1 MKRGKEHGNGGT
13 TVAGRTGPLTWK
25 DLCLD
30 SRFQDLPYKIEING
44 RGQIIMSPTR
54 NFHGFFAFRI
64 GELMRQHLPDGEV
77 IMECAVDTADG
88 TKEAAAAWV
97 TRERWD
103 IIKAEYSS
111 SIAPE
116 ICAEVMS
123 RSNTRQE
130 MMQKRD
136 LYLEA
141 GAREYWLCHED
152 GKLEFFDSSGQLQHS
167 KMCPNFPKAIRKQ

>member
-1 MKRGKEHGNGGT
+1 MKRSKELGNGT
-13 TVAGRTGPLTWK
+13 AVDSCTVPLTWK

-30 SRFQDLPYKIEING
+30 SRFQNLPYKIELNG

-54 NFHGFFAFRI
+54 IRDGFYAFNV
-64 GELMRQHLPDGEV
+64 GHLMEQHLPNGEI

-88 TKEAAAAWV
+88 TKEADAAWV
-97 TRERWD
+97 SRDRWAVIQD
-103 IIKAEYSS
+103 EYSS

-130 MMQKRD
+130 MLQKKD
-136 LYLEA
+136 LYLGA
-141 GAREYWLCHED
+141 GARWLCHED
-152 GKLEFFDSSGQLQHS
+152 GKLEFFDSSGPLKRS
-167 KMCPNFPKAIRKQ
+167 KMCPKFPTAIRKQ

>member
-1 MKRGKEHGNGGT
+1 MKSGDEHGNGPT
-13 TVAGRTGPLTWK
+13 AAASRTGPLTWR

-30 SRFQDLPYKIEING
+30 PRFQDLPYKIELNG

-54 NFHGFFAFRI
+54 NFHGFFAFKI
-64 GELMRQHLPDGEV
+64 GSLMEKHLPDGEV
-77 IMECAVDTADG
+77 IMECAVETADG
-88 TKEAAAAWV
+88 TKEADAAWV
-97 TRERWD
+97 SRNRWAV
-103 IIKAEYSS
+103 IQAEYSS

-130 MMQKRD
+130 MMQKKD
-136 LYLEA
+136 LYLGA

-152 GKLEFFDSSGQLQHS
+152 GKLEFFDSSGQLQCS
-167 KMCPNFPKAIRKQ
+167 KMCPKFPKAIRKT